1 VKEVVN
7 LPNLPT
13 SCPACEARMNI
24 TELKCTKCNTTV
36 QGNFPINKLIS
47 LGEEDREFMLAFL
60 RCRGNIKEVQER
72 IGISYPTVK
81 NKLDKLL
88 AALGLFEE
96 IKKPNRQEI
105 LDALKNEKI
114 SVEEAI
120 NLLKET

>member
-1 VKEVVN
+1 MEVIN

-13 SCPACEARMNI
+13 RCPVCEAKMNI

-47 LGEEDREFMLAFL
+47 LAEDDREFMITFL

-81 NKLDKLL
+81 NRLDKLL
-88 AALGLFEE
+88 TALGLFEE
-96 IKKPNRQEI
+96 VRKPSRSEI
-105 LDALKNEKI
+105 LEALKTNKI

-120 NLLKET
+120 TLLKET